1 MLGKEDDGL
10 VKHSPPLPL
19 CPLNVS
25 SELSVGGG
33 VGVVGKRM
41 TQQLGA
47 LVLAEARHQHLMMVH
62 GRIGLR
68 ARSGQP
74 GLREP
79 LVEPRDK

>member
-10 VKHSPPLPL
+10 VKHSPSLTL
-19 CPLNVS
+19 CPLKVS

-47 LVLAEARHQHLMMVH
+47 LVLAEARHQHLRMVH

-74 GLREP
+74 GLRES

>member
-1 MLGKEDDGL
+1 MLDKEDDGL
-10 VKHSPPLPL
+10 VKHSPSLTL

-25 SELSVGGG
+25 SELSFGM
-33 VGVVGKRM
+33 GVVGKRM

-68 ARSGQP
+68 ARSG
-74 GLREP
+74 
-79 LVEPRDK
+79 